1 MNNDNC
7 QRAESTH
14 SLDSCAENRASWHSL
29 ADRAFDLNRL
39 PRAASDLMNT
49 RMHSMLSRI
58 HIFQHC
64 RHVGLLRTC
73 YERAAMTLFI
83 APYVNRKM
91 EICLRSYFSILKYA
105 GSTQSVVLFVFLFLN
120 SVTRSIGANN
130 STYSHWISN
139 IRFVQLAALTAIC
152 VNPRVSEHRKSSS
165 NMNHTRNE
173 PKKPQ
178 ATTRLSMIYWRDA
191 RRARIASS
199 NALEICERWLLKSR
213 RPICMMLFTA
223 AIECLVCAHFLV
235 FQAANRPHTVQPVQ
249 KWQYKLTLTW
259 NGKADNAHIL
269 RRIHHNI
276 IKCVLFNIQYRM
288 PSFVFIVIVRWL

>member
-1 MNNDNC
+1 MRRKQTSSIPSFRLLLCAINEAIPKRKLILQNIVHTSDGSHHTAKEKKGEYINMNNDNC

-73 YERAAMTLFI
+73 DERAAVTLFI

-130 STYSHWISN
+130 STYSH
-139 IRFVQLAALTAIC
+139 
-152 VNPRVSEHRKSSS
+152 
-165 NMNHTRNE
+165 
-173 PKKPQ
+173 
-178 ATTRLSMIYWRDA
+178 
-191 RRARIASS
+191 
-199 NALEICERWLLKSR
+199 
-213 RPICMMLFTA
+213 
-223 AIECLVCAHFLV
+223 
-235 FQAANRPHTVQPVQ
+235 
-249 KWQYKLTLTW
+249 
-259 NGKADNAHIL
+259 
-269 RRIHHNI
+269 
-276 IKCVLFNIQYRM
+276 
-288 PSFVFIVIVRWL
+288 